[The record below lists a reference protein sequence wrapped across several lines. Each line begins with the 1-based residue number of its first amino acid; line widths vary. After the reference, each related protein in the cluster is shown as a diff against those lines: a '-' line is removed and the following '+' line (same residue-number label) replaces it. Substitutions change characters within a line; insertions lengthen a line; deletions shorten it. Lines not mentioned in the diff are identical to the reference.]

1 MIRREPT
8 VHTDRPADTNTPEPA
23 RLLREYVRDHEAD
36 LAVVATHGRSG
47 RFDLLLGSVAGR
59 IVASVE
65 TDPLRVRAVQASAA
79 RETRESDA
87 KQ

>member
-1 MIRREPT
+1 M
-8 VHTDRPADTNTPEPA
+8 HSDHPAGTNTPEPG

-36 LAVVATHGRSG
+36 LVVVASHGRSG
-47 RFDLLLGSVAGR
+47 LFDLLLGSVAGR
-59 IVASVE
+59 IVAGVG
-65 TDPLRVRAVQASAA
+65 TDPLLVRAVRAPAA